1 MINKLCFYI
10 ALINYNVFY
19 SKTKGLK
26 LHFWMSQGKTRYQ
39 FEQNDPLFGSAGWV
53 LFGFVSLVLLGLV
66 GLVWFCLIW
75 FGLVWFGWFGLV
87 WFGLVGLCL
96 V

>member
-26 LHFWMSQGKTRYQ
+26 FHFWMSQGKTRYQ
-39 FEQNDPLFGSAGWV
+39 FEQNDPICGTYLTSKLPKKQVKVAVILKKPHFWVIFLF
-53 LFGFVSLVLLGLV
+53 F
-66 GLVWFCLIW
+66 
-75 FGLVWFGWFGLV
+75 
-87 WFGLVGLCL
+87 
-96 V
+96 

>member
-26 LHFWMSQGKTRYQ
+26 FHFWMSQGKTRYQ
-39 FEQNDPLFGSAGWV
+39 FEENDPRIGRWMDAWRKFPLKIFNCSYTRKFEQKIG
-53 LFGFVSLVLLGLV
+53 
-66 GLVWFCLIW
+66 
-75 FGLVWFGWFGLV
+75 
-87 WFGLVGLCL
+87 
-96 V
+96 